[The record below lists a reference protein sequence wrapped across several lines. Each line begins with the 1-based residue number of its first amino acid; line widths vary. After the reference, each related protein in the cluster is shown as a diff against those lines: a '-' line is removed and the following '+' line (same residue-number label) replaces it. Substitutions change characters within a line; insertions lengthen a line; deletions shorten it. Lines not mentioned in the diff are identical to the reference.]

1 MVRSPRH
8 RADLAVEHGRTRRTG
23 SGAYPLLRGA
33 VVLLTACAPL
43 AGCTDEDVTG
53 TGRELVAG
61 GVVRT
66 SEIVLSADAFLVADT
81 SLGGFSDLNTAVT
94 LLALD
99 VGAGLE
105 ARGALRFGA
114 APISIDVATDST
126 TIVQD
131 TLATLVGGRLQL
143 VIDTLAPA
151 SPDSVRLL
159 VEAIQEAWDPATATW
174 ENRVDSA
181 FSTVP
186 WSSPGGGARVPVDS
200 VVWTQGTDS
209 ISFTVDSATAAAW
222 TDVSEPGRGTLVS
235 AATDGAQLELNT
247 AILWLSYRP
256 SVLPDTVIEVGVN
269 LNARTT
275 LLTEPAPPADLLL
288 IGGAPARRAFLRF
301 APGLDTLPVPCPEAG
316 VDCGLTLADA
326 DLTFVSLELTA
337 APAPGLPVIVRPA
350 SLTARAVTPDP
361 RFPLERAPLRF
372 TAGSTV
378 VEADTLAGGVLD
390 PSIALDV
397 TAFTRGL
404 VEGSEEVGDLL
415 AIATLSEGFRFG
427 TIGVRPLAHPDGP
440 RLRLVITVASPQ
452 EIR

>member
-1 MVRSPRH
+1 VVRSPRH
-8 RADLAVEHGRTRRTG
+8 RADLAAEERRPRRTG
-23 SGAYPLLRGA
+23 PGAYPLFRGA
-33 VVLLTACAPL
+33 LALLVGSASV

-66 SEIVLSADAFLVADT
+66 SEIVLDADAFLVADST
-81 SLGGFSDLNTAVT
+81 LGGFSDLNGAVT

-99 VGAGLE
+99 GAAGLE

-131 TLATLVGGRLQL
+131 TLATLVGGRLQV

-151 SPDSVRLL
+151 AGDSVRLL

-181 FSTVP
+181 FSQVP
-186 WSSPGGGARVPVDS
+186 WSTPGGGATVPVDS
-200 VVWTQGTDS
+200 AVWTQGTDS

-222 TDVSEPGRGTLVS
+222 TDVSQAARGALVS
-235 AATDGAQLELNT
+235 SATDGTQLELNA

-275 LLTEPAPPADLLL
+275 LLIEPAPPADLLL

-301 APGLDTLPVPCPEAG
+301 APALDTLPVPCPEVG

-326 DLTFVSLELTA
+326 DLTYVSLELTA
-337 APAPGLPVIVRPA
+337 APAPGFPVIVRPA
-350 SLTARAVTPDP
+350 SLTARAVSPDP

-372 TAGSTV
+372 TPGSTT
-378 VEADTLAGGVLD
+378 VEADTLAGGVLN

-397 TAFTRGL
+397 TTFTRGL

-427 TIGVRPLAHPDGP
+427 TIGVRPIAHPDGP
-440 RLRLVITVASPQ
+440 RLRLVVTVASPQ